1 MDGKWRDVRRNA
13 KDSVFVAFFEERAN
27 VFRLYRELHPEDLS
41 ATVEDVRIRTAKRV
55 MAKGF
60 TNDLGFS
67 VGDRRICLVE
77 AQSYELRPMQLRTVF
92 YLAETFQDYM

>member
-1 MDGKWRDVRRNA
+1 MGGAMGRNDGRAIRRNA
-13 KDSVFVAFFEERAN
+13 KDSVFVSFLRHEEN
-27 VFRLYRELHPEDLS
+27 VLDLYRELHPEDLS

-67 VGDRRICLVE
+67 V
-77 AQSYELRPMQLRTVF
+77 
-92 YLAETFQDYM
+92 